1 MRKSNEIV
9 NWHAFSAICSRLQCS
24 LNENGTEK
32 SWQNEALLWIQ
43 CNSIWQRKLS
53 SSRFDFTIGA
63 QIVVDIHKHA
73 HLCGFSHWIGT
84 TVNEQETTARKPFES
99 WICRYSSLQSNPR
112 NLISGP
118 PPTFLPSF
126 YFIFFVMLAHEELR
140 ISSHFVPLGE
150 NQLVQVKRNKN
161 FLLSLT
167 ENHS

>member
-9 NWHAFSAICSRLQCS
+9 NWHAFSAISSRRRCFS
-24 LNENGTEK
+24 NGNGTKKK

-73 HLCGFSHWIGT
+73 HLCGFSHWIG
-84 TVNEQETTARKPFES
+84 NNCERASERRQHGNRSSHES
-99 WICRYSSLQSNPR
+99 AAIRFCNQILEISSQAHLQLSC
-112 NLISGP
+112 
-118 PPTFLPSF
+118 LP
-126 YFIFFVMLAHEELR
+126 FIFIFVMLAHEELG

-150 NQLVQVKRNKN
+150 NQLVQVK
-161 FLLSLT
+161 T
-167 ENHS
+167 